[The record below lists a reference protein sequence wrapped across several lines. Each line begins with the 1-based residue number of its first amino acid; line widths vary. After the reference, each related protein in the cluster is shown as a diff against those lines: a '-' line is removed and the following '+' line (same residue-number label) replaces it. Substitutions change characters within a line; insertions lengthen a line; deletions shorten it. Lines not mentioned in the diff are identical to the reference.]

1 MKATASPVVGSVPPE
16 RPTTVPLPISAW
28 DESAFAVSVAGDV
41 AVGRPQ
47 WEVPDWENIEAVG
60 AADDPLRFKIGF
72 LTAGTSATG

>member
-1 MKATASPVVGSVPPE
+1 MKATASPIVGSVPPE
-16 RPTTVPLPISAW
+16 RLTTVPLPISAW
-28 DESAFAVSVAGDV
+28 DESAFAVSVGGV

-47 WEVPDWENIEAVG
+47 WEVPDWEDIEAVG